1 MRRRPQPCRAAS
13 RLAVAL
19 VSLAAAA
26 ATWAAAADLIEAARR
41 GDQAAVQSLLRTTDV
56 DAHAPDGMTALL
68 WAAQSNDVELARML
82 LEAGADANLGNR
94 YGITPLWLAA
104 TNRSAPMVQLLLRHG
119 ARAEDALPHGETALM
134 AAARAGDVESVQ
146 LLLDAGADPNRG
158 EESLGETALMWA
170 AAEDHAEVV
179 RALVAR
185 GADPDKTSLHLDL
198 PPMLWEQTG
207 MVSTVLPVG
216 GWTPLMFAARQ
227 NARAAALAL
236 IEAGAD
242 LDAQDPDGSTALQ
255 LAILNHH
262 FDLAADLLQAGA
274 DPDVADRSGMTA
286 LYGAV
291 DMVTPARIIGRPP
304 LPRLSKLSALDI
316 VEMALAAGA
325 DPNAQLS
332 RPPLENYR
340 GGFPDRT
347 MGEGT
352 TALMR
357 AVRSLDV
364 DAIRLLLEAGADPN
378 LTQANG
384 THVLSFLAGGRG
396 GPGDADAPRVEE
408 VFRLLVSAGA
418 DVNAVGQGG
427 ETPLHRAARQGNA
440 ALAALLVEHGAR
452 TDARDDSG
460 RSPLDVAAQTE
471 STGSQAIAELLTR
484 LSEQ

>member
-1 MRRRPQPCRAAS
+1 
-13 RLAVAL
+13 
-19 VSLAAAA
+19 
-26 ATWAAAADLIEAARR
+26 
-41 GDQAAVQSLLRTTDV
+41 
-56 DAHAPDGMTALL
+56 
-68 WAAQSNDVELARML
+68 
-82 LEAGADANLGNR
+82 GADANLGNR

-291 DMVTPARIIGRPP
+291 DMVTPAR
-304 LPRLSKLSALDI
+304 
-316 VEMALAAGA
+316 
-325 DPNAQLS
+325 
-332 RPPLENYR
+332 
-340 GGFPDRT
+340 
-347 MGEGT
+347 
-352 TALMR
+352 
-357 AVRSLDV
+357 
-364 DAIRLLLEAGADPN
+364 
-378 LTQANG
+378 
-384 THVLSFLAGGRG
+384 
-396 GPGDADAPRVEE
+396 
-408 VFRLLVSAGA
+408 
-418 DVNAVGQGG
+418 
-427 ETPLHRAARQGNA
+427 
-440 ALAALLVEHGAR
+440 
-452 TDARDDSG
+452 
-460 RSPLDVAAQTE
+460 
-471 STGSQAIAELLTR
+471 
-484 LSEQ
+484 